1 MKKDLK
7 FLANLKTTLFGS
19 MVFPLL
25 LASCSGNDKHRT
37 LVVVDEPLPSD
48 VKGYALPA
56 RDVDCG
62 KLYVVCYDQDGLCSY
77 LKPKDTLN
85 IELLNVRFNDH
96 SAVHSYEHGRDLY
109 ITDYQNPH
117 ACGAY
122 TETRC
127 GYEYNKERFRQG
139 FLRVDLSEDTKNMLL
154 DRSAKDTQ
162 GVFHVNGCLRNT
174 NDSLKIANTILTK
187 LASKTSGDRASYIN
201 DIQTNGT
208 QTEKTILNKILKSVK
223 FADNQTGVDARSSK
237 QLDKNWS
244 DNKHNNLDTV
254 TVVRVYT
261 ESRSI
266 VDNSVEHHYSSDN
279 EEKGVHISAAAKG
292 KAGVGKSYSYVSDD
306 EEKLEEKGVHV
317 GAAAKGKLG
326 IGKSASHV
334 SADEIFS
341 TKMYDGNIVSVVA
354 KDKNGKTY
362 NFSLTPEMNC
372 KVGDKIVLEYF
383 GRIASNNGYRDQ
395 ILIHDIIYKSR

>member
-7 FLANLKTTLFGS
+7 FLTNLKTTLCGG
-19 MVFPLL
+19 MLLPLL
-25 LASCSGNDKHRT
+25 LASCGSKENRT

-56 RDVDCG
+56 RDVDGG
-62 KLYVVCYDQDGLCSY
+62 KLYVVCYDKDGLCSY
-77 LKPKDTLN
+77 LKPHDTLN
-85 IELLNVRFNDH
+85 IKLLNVRFNDH
-96 SAVHSYEHGRDLY
+96 SAVHSYERGADLY

-127 GYEYNKERFRQG
+127 GYEYNKDKFRQWC
-139 FLRVDLSEDTKNMLL
+139 LRVDLSEDTKNMLL

-201 DIQTNGT
+201 EIQTNGT

-223 FADNQTGVDARSSK
+223 FVNNQTGVDAGSSK
-237 QLDKNWS
+237 QLGKHWS
-244 DNKHNNLDTV
+244 DNKHNNLDTL
-254 TVVRVYT
+254 TVIRVYT
-261 ESRSI
+261 ESRST
-266 VDNSVEHHYSSDN
+266 VDNSTDRHYSSAS
-279 EEKGVHISAAAKG
+279 EEKGVHLKAAGKG
-292 KAGVGKSYSYVSDD
+292 KVGIGKSSAYVSGNETKS
-306 EEKLEEKGVHV
+306 EENGVHV
-317 GAAAKGKLG
+317 GAEAKGKLG
-326 IGKSASHV
+326 IGKSASQF
-334 SADEIFS
+334 SSDEKS
-341 TKMYDGNIVSVVA
+341 TTKMYNGKIVSVVA

-383 GRIASNNGYRDQ
+383 GRIAGNNGYRDQ
-395 ILIHDIIYKSR
+395 ILIHDIIYKTR

>member
-7 FLANLKTTLFGS
+7 FLAHLKTTLFGS

-25 LASCSGNDKHRT
+25 LASCSNGDKHRT
-37 LVVVDEPLPSD
+37 LIVVDEPLPTD

-56 RDVDCG
+56 RDVNCG
-62 KLYVVCYDQDGLCSY
+62 KLYVVYYDQDGLCSY

-85 IELLNVRFNDH
+85 IELLRVGFQKHDDDR
-96 SAVHSYEHGRDLY
+96 YESGTDLY
-109 ITDYQNPH
+109 ITDYQDPVS
-117 ACGAY
+117 CGAY
-122 TETRC
+122 TKTRC

-139 FLRVDLSEDTKNMLL
+139 FLRVDLSDDTKDMLL
-154 DRSAKDTQ
+154 DRQATDTK
-162 GVFHVNGCLRNT
+162 GIFYVNGCLRT
-174 NDSLKIANTILTK
+174 ANDSLKIANTMLAK

-237 QLDKNWS
+237 QLGKHWS
-244 DNKHNNLDTV
+244 DNKHNNLDTL
-254 TVVRVYT
+254 TVIRVYT

-266 VDNSVEHHYSSDN
+266 VDNSAEHHYSSDN
-279 EEKGVHISAAAKG
+279 EEKGVHVSGAAKG
-292 KAGVGKSYSYVSDD
+292 KVGIGKSSSYVSDD
-306 EEKLEEKGVHV
+306 EKKLEEKGVHV
-317 GAAAKGKLG
+317 GAAAKGKVG

-334 SADEIFS
+334 SSDEKS
-341 TKMYDGNIVSVVA
+341 TIKMYDGKIVSVVA

-395 ILIHDIIYKSR
+395 ILIHDIIYKNR